1 MISVEEWNAR
11 IDAFIKDENENRG
24 KRVPVYRIYCQDDT
38 DRSGGGIYNETVTV
52 DTIGRFARALGDSNP
67 LFSDP
72 DYRRAAIGSNTSYS
86 PGTGAL
92 PGAFQAPPLLE
103 CCICSTF
110 IGGKMPRLRGVSV
123 FDAGTKW
130 ERFLP
135 IRPGDTFSAQTENLG
150 VREITRPEPP
160 GSSGSFNPPGSSG
173 SFSPPGSSDSFS
185 SFSSAGR
192 LLLREHRIDL
202 TNQRGELVSSLTAR
216 SAIKCAPPVN
226 AEESTRQHEAGKKKE
241 LHKRCS
247 HYTEED
253 RRGAMHLNQQG
264 GRPHYREEELE
275 RVYANL
281 DAQLAGDFRRGSEPR
296 FWEDVKIGDQ
306 LPEQI
311 VGPYDESDAQAL
323 MSAIGAAN
331 AFATKW
337 AAIRSRKGQGIT
349 DPETGAFRH
358 PIDRHNSDTIAR
370 AQGLPRAI
378 VSGIHS
384 QALLGKA
391 VSDWMGDAGFL
402 RTLDCRCRKPFYF
415 GDLSFQRGTVTG
427 KFEKDGKHYVNL
439 DMEAVR
445 QDGIPHTT
453 ARAVVELPARAVAE
467 LPARGT

>member
-1 MISVEEWNAR
+1 MISAEEWNAR
-11 IDAFIKDENENRG
+11 IDAFITEENEKRG
-24 KRVPVYRIYCQDDT
+24 RKVPVCRIYCQDDT

-67 LFSDP
+67 LFSAPHYRGTRSSATGDDEP
-72 DYRRAAIGSNTSYS
+72 YRR
-86 PGTGAL
+86 GADTL
-92 PGAFQAPPLLE
+92 PEPFQAPPLLE

-135 IRPGDTFSAQTENLG
+135 IRPGDSFTAQTENLG
-150 VREITRPEPP
+150 VREITRP
-160 GSSGSFNPPGSSG
+160 GTSVSSGSA
-173 SFSPPGSSDSFS
+173 DSTVS
-185 SFSSAGR
+185 AVSAGR

-202 TNQRGELVSSLTAR
+202 FNQRGELVSSLTAR
-216 SAIKCAPPVN
+216 SAIKCSPPAN
-226 AEESTRQHEAGKKKE
+226 AEESARPANTAESARPA
-241 LHKRCS
+241 
-247 HYTEED
+247 D
-253 RRGAMHLNQQG
+253 IAQG
-264 GRPHYREEELE
+264 GRPRYTEEELE

-281 DAQLAGDFRRGSEPR
+281 DAQLEGTFRRGAEPR
-296 FWEDVKIGDQ
+296 YWEDVEIGQQ

-311 VGPYDESDAQAL
+311 IGPYDESDAQAL
-323 MSAIGAAN
+323 MAAIGAAN

-337 AAIRSRKGQGIT
+337 AAIRFRKGQGVT
-349 DPETGAFRH
+349 DPETGARRH

-391 VSDWMGDAGFL
+391 VSDWMGDDGFL
-402 RTLDCRCRKPFYF
+402 RILDCQCRKPFYF

-427 KFEKDGKHYVNL
+427 KYERDGKYYVNL

-445 QDGIPHTT
+445 QDGVPHTT
-453 ARAVVELPARAVAE
+453 AQAVVELPARD
-467 LPARGT
+467 R